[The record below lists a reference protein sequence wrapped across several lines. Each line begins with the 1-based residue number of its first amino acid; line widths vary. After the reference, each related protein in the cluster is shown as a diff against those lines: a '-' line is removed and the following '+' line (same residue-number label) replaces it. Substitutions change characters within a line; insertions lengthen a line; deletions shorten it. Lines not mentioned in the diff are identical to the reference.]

1 MPSIRQYDVSVD
13 VDVDVE
19 VVDFVDSCSKRE
31 IKELIKTL
39 EEDGHLPR
47 KGETVGGDNLLDI
60 EYKNALDKLY
70 TRRIYLTLEEEEFI
84 KQLANRF

>member
-13 VDVDVE
+13 VDVDLE
-19 VVDFVDSCSKRE
+19 VGDFVDSCSKRE
-31 IKELIKTL
+31 IKELIEIL
-39 EEDGHLPR
+39 EEDGYLP
-47 KGETVGGDNLLDI
+47 KKDGTVGEDNLLDI

-70 TRRIYLTLEEEEFI
+70 NRRIYLTLEEEQFI

>member
-1 MPSIRQYDVSVD
+1 MPSITQYDVSVD

-19 VVDFVDSCSKRE
+19 VGDFVGSCNKRE
-31 IKELIKTL
+31 IKELIEIL
-39 EEDGHLPR
+39 EEDGYLPK
-47 KGETVGGDNLLDI
+47 KGETVGEDNLLDI

>member
-1 MPSIRQYDVSVD
+1 MPSITQYDVSVD

-19 VVDFVDSCSKRE
+19 VGDFVGSCNKRE
-31 IKELIKTL
+31 IKELIEIL
-39 EEDGHLPR
+39 EEDGYLP
-47 KGETVGGDNLLDI
+47 KKAETVGKDNLLDI

-70 TRRIYLTLEEEEFI
+70 TQRIYLTLEEEEFI

>member
-1 MPSIRQYDVSVD
+1 MPSIRQYDVLVD
-13 VDVDVE
+13 VDVDLE
-19 VVDFVDSCSKRE
+19 VVDFVDSCSERE
-31 IKELIKTL
+31 IKELIQIL
-39 EEDGHLPR
+39 EEDGYLPR
-47 KGETVGGDNLLDI
+47 KGETVEEDNLLDI